1 MIDDAKI
8 ISRGDRL
15 NRMSLKVVRWPA
27 QEQKEN
33 FHPRG
38 RLCGAGYWASD
49 GKVKWL

>member
-8 ISRGDRL
+8 VSHGDHPD
-15 NRMSLKVVRWPA
+15 RMSLKVIKWPA

-38 RLCGAGYWASD
+38 HGCGVGH
-49 GKVKWL
+49 